1 MIKALIEDKIA
12 LKEYVVELQDE
23 MDEMI
28 ENYNY
33 NAFDDVI
40 TNLESIMRNA
50 KVLKEEVEGIKSLT
64 DDSDPYDLLVSNVLK
79 YTDSEGQTTAYFLEN
94 MEYN

>member
-50 KVLKEEVEGIKSLT
+50 KVLKEEVEGIKSWQAR
-64 DDSDPYDLLVSNVLK
+64 K
-79 YTDSEGQTTAYFLEN
+79 
-94 MEYN
+94 